1 MSFAALPPE
10 LNSAQIYA
18 GAGTGPLLSAAASWD
33 GLAAEWSAG
42 ARSFSAT
49 GVLTHPLSQMS

>member
-1 MSFAALPPE
+1 MSFAVLPPE

-33 GLAAEWSAG
+33 GLAAEWSA
-42 ARSFSAT
+42 ARFRPPES
-49 GVLTHPLSQMS
+49 